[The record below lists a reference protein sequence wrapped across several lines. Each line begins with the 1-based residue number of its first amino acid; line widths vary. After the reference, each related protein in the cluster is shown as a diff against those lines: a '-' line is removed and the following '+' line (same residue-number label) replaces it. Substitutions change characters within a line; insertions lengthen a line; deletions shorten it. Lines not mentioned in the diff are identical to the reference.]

1 MDQNIKVQDRE
12 RRIARV
18 TITGSVV
25 NLLLSVGKILAG
37 IFGHSAAMVADGIHS
52 VSDLASDIVVLVFV
66 RISSKGEDSD
76 HDYGHGKF
84 ETLGTLIVSL
94 ILVVI
99 AAQLM
104 ASGVH
109 TIIDVISGETIPAPG
124 YIALIA
130 AVVSIVLKEWLYRYT
145 VAEGKKL
152 DSPVVV
158 ANAWHHRSDAMSSV
172 GSLAGIG
179 GAILLGN
186 SWTVLDPIASCCISV
201 AIFVVAVKMAVP
213 SIKELLD
220 VSLPDDMEQNIILV
234 ASSVDGV
241 IDIHGLK
248 TRRNGPSIVME
259 AHVVVD
265 PSISVV
271 KAHDIATEVEDAVK
285 ARFGQETQISIH
297 IEPYVDA
304 R

>member
-145 VAEGKKL
+145 VAAGKKL

-220 VSLPDDMEQNIILV
+220 VSLPDDMEQNIISV